1 MRDLYHN
8 ATPKVIATNARCWMG
23 LVLLLFVHCN
33 QNCPRFSPLL
43 SRVVSWF
50 LSCTQTSPQYPYTS
64 VSDIYI
70 RKKITLFRQVFRYI
84 WCPTLPP
91 YKNPP
96 KEGIYHA
103 VCQLALN
110 QCWVFG
116 MITQTSTVSKFIVR
130 LSFFYMGISIL
141 KNTKKKWWNKIMIKG
156 R

>member
-1 MRDLYHN
+1 MR
-8 ATPKVIATNARCWMG
+8 

-33 QNCPRFSPLL
+33 QYQNCFPPAFKGSVMIFVMYTNISAISLYFRFRHIYQEENHPFPS
-43 SRVVSWF
+43 
-50 LSCTQTSPQYPYTS
+50 S
-64 VSDIYI
+64 VY
-70 RKKITLFRQVFRYI
+70 RYI

-91 YKNPP
+91 HKNPP

-141 KNTKKKWWNKIMIKG
+141 KNTKKNDEIELWACIFGVTSLIVTSW
-156 R
+156 RVTSY

>member
-1 MRDLYHN
+1 MRELYHN

-33 QNCPRFSPLL
+33 QNCPRFPPAFKGS
-43 SRVVSWF
+43 VMIFVM
-50 LSCTQTSPQYPYTS
+50 YTNISAISLYFRFRHIYQEENHPFPSS
-64 VSDIYI
+64 VY
-70 RKKITLFRQVFRYI
+70 RYI

-91 YKNPP
+91 HKNPP

-116 MITQTSTVSKFIVR
+116 MITQTFTVSKFIVR
-130 LSFFYMGISIL
+130 LSFFYMGIISIL
-141 KNTKKKWWNKIMIKG
+141 KNTKKIMK
-156 R
+156 